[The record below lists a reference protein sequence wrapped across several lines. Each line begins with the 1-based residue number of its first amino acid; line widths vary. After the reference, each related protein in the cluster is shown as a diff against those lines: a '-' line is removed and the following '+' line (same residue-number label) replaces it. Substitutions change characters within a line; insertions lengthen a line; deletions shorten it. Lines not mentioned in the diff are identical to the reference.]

1 VLVISLFLSSS
12 ARSVDLALVGADV
25 TAGAPAAAAAP
36 LVVLHV
42 AFTAQAEAA
51 IAFWA
56 ERAFKGDV
64 IGWHR
69 PNAPGYGIVM
79 M

>member
-1 VLVISLFLSSS
+1 VLVISLFLPSS
-12 ARSVDLALVGADV
+12 ARSVDPAL
-25 TAGAPAAAAAP
+25 TAAP
-36 LVVLHV
+36 LVVLHA

-56 ERAFKGDV
+56 GLAFTGDV

-69 PNAPGYGIVM
+69 RDAPGYGIVM